1 MRTSAR
7 KLGAVAAL
15 VWSTVV
21 AVGGAG
27 CAGRST
33 VSPAATLR
41 RYADAIATDDA
52 RAAYQLL
59 SPSLRSSVRV
69 EDFEKQWHD
78 NRRER
83 DEQRQLILT
92 MLSRRHPSLS
102 ERAELRLV
110 QGSVIH
116 LSSVSQTFG
125 NSWVLSDANLRSV
138 SATTPQEALRLLLL
152 AAEQRNFSALLRIL
166 SSEQR
171 QALEAQL
178 SERIERL
185 RAALL
190 RPSIEVSGDRARIEY
205 DPRFFIEL
213 TREGGSWRVT
223 DLN

>member
-1 MRTSAR
+1 M
-7 KLGAVAAL
+7 
-15 VWSTVV
+15 
-21 AVGGAG
+21 
-27 CAGRST
+27 
-33 VSPAATLR
+33 
-41 RYADAIATDDA
+41 
-52 RAAYQLL
+52 
-59 SPSLRSSVRV
+59 
-69 EDFEKQWHD
+69 
-78 NRRER
+78 
-83 DEQRQLILT
+83 
-92 MLSRRHPSLS
+92 
-102 ERAELRLV
+102 
-110 QGSVIH
+110 
-116 LSSVSQTFG
+116 
-125 NSWVLSDANLRSV
+125 
-138 SATTPQEALRLLLL
+138 TPQEALRLLLL